1 MIVFEKIRWKNFLS
15 TGNVFSEVDL
25 KGSPST
31 LIVGSNGAG
40 KSTMLDAICFVLFK
54 KPFRKISQA
63 QLINAVNEKEMLVS
77 IEFKIGSTH
86 WQVNRGVKP
95 NIFEIFR
102 DGTALNQESNQRDQ
116 QTWLEQSVLKLNY
129 KSFTQVVILG
139 SSTFIP
145 FMQLTAPNR
154 REVIED
160 LLDIKVFSTMND
172 ILKGRAKGLRD
183 SITQATYD
191 LDLIKEKVEI
201 QQRFIEDIKANQRK
215 QRDAKSTDIHTLQSE
230 VDVLEDNIIKAAET
244 VDLLQNEADSIGD
257 VTSKLNELKV
267 YQSKFNDKKKTLNKE
282 MKFYEENDRCP
293 TCSQTI
299 TERSKKT
306 HQQGISDQLNQ
317 IASATVDL
325 KQKLEEIKEQ
335 VSLKEGKIKEIRDI
349 QSNISSD
356 TKEIRWKKK
365 SMKKIQEEIDTP
377 QTDNLKRE
385 QNNLKTLV
393 KEGLEGEI
401 ALKET
406 KKVKENFD
414 VCSSLLKD
422 TGIKSQIIKK
432 YLPIMNQLIN
442 KYLNELDFYVSF
454 DLNENFEETIKSRF
468 RDEFSYA
475 SFSEG
480 EKMRIDL
487 ALLFTWRT
495 IAKMKNS
502 ANTNLLILDEI
513 FDSSLDIAG
522 TYDFM
527 KILRSFNDS
536 TNVFIISH
544 KTDVLQD
551 KFERILKVEKRQ
563 NFSVINEESGI

>member
-1 MIVFEKIRWKNFLS
+1 MIVFEKIRWKNFLA
-15 TGNVFSEVDL
+15 TGNAFSEVDL

-201 QQRFIEDIKANQRK
+201 QQRFIEDIKANQKK
-215 QRDAKSTDIHTLQSE
+215 QRDAKSTDIHTLQTE

-299 TERSKKT
+299 TERSKKSN
-306 HQQGISDQLNQ
+306 QRGITDQLNQ
-317 IASATVDL
+317 IESATVDL

-335 VSLKEGKIKEIRDI
+335 VSLKEGKIKEIREV

-365 SMKKIQEEIDTP
+365 SIKKIQEEIDTP

-468 RDEFSYA
+468 RDEFCYA

-551 KFERILKVEKRQ
+551 KFDRILKVEKKQ

>member
-54 KPFRKISQA
+54 KPFRKISQS

-201 QQRFIEDIKANQRK
+201 QQRFIEDIKANQKK
-215 QRDAKSTDIHTLQSE
+215 QRDAKSTDINTLQSE

-299 TERSKKT
+299 TESSKKSN
-306 HQQGISDQLNQ
+306 QKGISDQLSA
-317 IASATVDL
+317 IESATVDL

-454 DLNENFEETIKSRF
+454 DLDENFEETIKSRF

-544 KTDVLQD
+544 KPDVLQD
-551 KFERILKVEKRQ
+551 KFDRILRVEKKQ

>member
-1 MIVFEKIRWKNFLS
+1 MIVFEKIRWKNFLA
-15 TGNVFSEVDL
+15 TGNAFSEVDL

-63 QLINAVNEKEMLVS
+63 QLINAVNEKEMMVS

-172 ILKGRAKGLRD
+172 ILKGRAKGVRD

-201 QQRFIEDIKANQRK
+201 QQRFIEDIKANQKK
-215 QRDAKSTDIHTLQSE
+215 QRDAKSTDIHTLQTE

-299 TERSKKT
+299 TESSKKSN
-306 HQQGISDQLNQ
+306 QKGISDQLSA
-317 IASATVDL
+317 IESATVDL

-385 QNNLKTLV
+385 QNNLKSLV

-406 KKVKENFD
+406 KKVKVNID

-468 RDEFSYA
+468 RDEFCYA

-551 KFERILKVEKRQ
+551 KFDRILKVEKKQ

>member
-54 KPFRKISQA
+54 KPFRKISQS

-201 QQRFIEDIKANQRK
+201 QQRFIEDIKANQKK
-215 QRDAKSTDIHTLQSE
+215 QRDAKSTDINTLQSE

-299 TERSKKT
+299 TESSKKSN
-306 HQQGISDQLNQ
+306 QKGISDQLSA
-317 IASATVDL
+317 IESATVDL

-365 SMKKIQEEIDTP
+365 SIKKIQEEIDTP

-406 KKVKENFD
+406 KKVKENYD

-422 TGIKSQIIKK
+422 TGIKSQIIKR

-468 RDEFSYA
+468 RDEFCYA

-544 KTDVLQD
+544 KPDVLQD
-551 KFERILKVEKRQ
+551 KFDRILRVEKKQ

>member
-1 MIVFEKIRWKNFLS
+1 MIVFERIRWKNFLS
-15 TGNVFSEVDL
+15 TGNAFSEVDL

-31 LIVGSNGAG
+31 LVVGSNGAG

-77 IEFKIGSTH
+77 IEFTIGSTH

-102 DGTALNQESNQRDQ
+102 DGKPLNQESNQRDQ
-116 QTWLEQSVLKLNY
+116 QVWLEQSVLKLNY

-139 SSTFIP
+139 SSTFVP

-160 LLDIKVFSTMND
+160 LLDIKVFSTMNG
-172 ILKGRAKGLRD
+172 ILKDRAKGLRD
-183 SITQATYD
+183 TILNQQYA
-191 LDLIKEKVEI
+191 LDLVKEKVEI
-201 QQRFIEDIKANQRK
+201 QQRFIEDIKQNQENNR
-215 QRDAKSTDIHTLQSE
+215 RSKSTDISTLQAE
-230 VDVLEDNIIKAAET
+230 VDTLEETIITATET
-244 VDLLQNEADSIGD
+244 VENLSKEVDNMGD
-257 VTSKLNELKV
+257 VSAKLNELNIF
-267 YQSKFNDKKKTLNKE
+267 QSKFKDKTKSLNKE
-282 MKFYEENDRCP
+282 LKFYNDNDTCP
-293 TCSQTI
+293 TCTQSITI
-299 TERSKKT
+299 DLRTAKKT
-306 HQQGISDQLNQ
+306 GINTQLEELN
-317 IASATVDL
+317 SATTDL
-325 KQKLEEIKEQ
+325 QKKLTTVKDKLSQKEA
-335 VSLKEGKIKEIRDI
+335 KMKEIRDI
-349 QSNISSD
+349 QSNI
-356 TKEIRWKKK
+356 TANIKEVGWKKK
-365 SMKKIQEEIDTP
+365 SIFKIQEEINAP
-377 QTDNLKRE
+377 RTDNLKRE
-385 QNNLKTLV
+385 KNKLKTLI
-393 KEGLEGEI
+393 KEGLDGETD
-401 ALKET
+401 LKDV
-406 KKVKENFD
+406 KAKKENFD
-414 VCSSLLKD
+414 VCSQLLRD

-468 RDEFSYA
+468 RDEFCYA

-544 KTDVLQD
+544 KPDVLQD
-551 KFERILKVEKRQ
+551 KFDRILRVEKKQ